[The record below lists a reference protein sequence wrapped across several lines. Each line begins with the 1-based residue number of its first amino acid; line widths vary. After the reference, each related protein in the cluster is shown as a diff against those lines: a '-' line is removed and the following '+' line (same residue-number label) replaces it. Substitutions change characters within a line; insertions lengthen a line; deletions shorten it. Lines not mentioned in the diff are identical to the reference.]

1 MGYGKEY
8 LRKKHH
14 HTLCQV
20 FASPVSTAIK
30 WQDIE
35 MLIIALGGEVSMGR
49 GSRVRFLLNDSVAHF
64 HRPHPDPTTDKGA
77 VLGLRHWL
85 QEQGVMP

>member
-64 HRPHPDPTTDKGA
+64 HRPYPDPTTDKGA